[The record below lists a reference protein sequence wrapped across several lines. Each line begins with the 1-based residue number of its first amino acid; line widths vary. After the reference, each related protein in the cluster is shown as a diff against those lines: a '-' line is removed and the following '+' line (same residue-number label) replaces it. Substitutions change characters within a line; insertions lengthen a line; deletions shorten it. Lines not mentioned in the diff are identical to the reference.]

1 MAGSG
6 GGATST
12 PAAADDPT
20 AIVQAGAAILRR
32 PARAV
37 DDRAIG
43 SAELAAVIAAL
54 HAGLAVTPGVGLAAP
69 QIGVGWRVALVQ
81 DPAVFQ
87 AHVAPERLA
96 ELEREPVEPY
106 ILINPEIEPAGPQ
119 RRSFFE
125 GCLSVDGYCALVDR
139 AWAVRVRWTDESG
152 RRHEAVRHGWH
163 ARILQHEVDHL
174 NGILYVDRMYSRTFM
189 TNDNYWAWAHQPLD
203 VIRATFG
210 VP

>member
-1 MAGSG
+1 M
-6 GGATST
+6 
-12 PAAADDPT
+12 

-32 PARAV
+32 PARVV
-37 DDRAIG
+37 DERAIG
-43 SAELAAVIAAL
+43 SAELAGLVAAL

-69 QIGVGWRVALVQ
+69 QIGVGWRVVLVQ

-87 AHVAPERLA
+87 ARVSPERLA
-96 ELEREPVEPY
+96 QLEREPVEPY
-106 ILINPEIEPAGPQ
+106 ILINPEIEPVGPE

-139 AWAVRVRWTDESG
+139 AWGVRVRWTDETG
-152 RRHEAVRHGWH
+152 RRHEAVRRGWH

-189 TNDNYWAWAHQPLD
+189 TNDNYGAWADRPLD